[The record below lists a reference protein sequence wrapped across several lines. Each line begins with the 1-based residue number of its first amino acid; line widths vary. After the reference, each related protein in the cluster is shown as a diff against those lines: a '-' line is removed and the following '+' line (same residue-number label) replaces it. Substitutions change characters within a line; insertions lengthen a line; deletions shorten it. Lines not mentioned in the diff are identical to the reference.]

1 MIAVRPGPLREL
13 PREVSVLMAV
23 AFCVALGFGIVA
35 PAIPVFARD
44 FGVGRAAA
52 GAVISAF
59 AFMRVVSALGSGRVV
74 DRFGE
79 RLVLATGIGIVA
91 VSSVLAG
98 LAQSYVQLLVLRG
111 LGGLGSAM
119 FSVSAQSLLLRSVPS
134 SQRGRASGFFSGGF
148 LLGGITGPALGGVV
162 TGISIR
168 LPFFLYAGTL
178 AAAGAVGLIALR
190 GTELAARD
198 TAGAVQHTSLATA
211 LRNPAYRAALA
222 ANLADGWAAM
232 GVRAA
237 LIPLFVADVL
247 HRSPVWTGLGF
258 LLVAAVNGAALF
270 PAGRFA
276 DGRGRKPVLTAGC
289 LISAS
294 GMAVLALVPHL
305 GGYLGGLALFGLGS
319 GLLDV
324 APAAVVGDVVQG
336 RGGSVFAAYSV
347 ASDTGTV
354 TGPIVAGRLAD
365 VSYPAAFG
373 VTAGVLALAGALA
386 AAAPETRTRSS
397 GTPPT
402 DEPPIE
408 EPAVAR

>member
-1 MIAVRPGPLREL
+1 MAAVRPGPLREM
-13 PREVSVLMAV
+13 PREVAVLMAV

-35 PAIPVFARD
+35 PAIPVFARH

-59 AFMRVVSALGSGRVV
+59 AFMRVVSALASGRVV

-91 VSSVLAG
+91 VSSALAG
-98 LAQSYVQLLVLRG
+98 LAQTYVQLVVLRG
-111 LGGLGSAM
+111 VGGLGSAM
-119 FSVSAQSLLLRSVPS
+119 FSVSAQSLLLRSVSS

-178 AAAGAVGLIALR
+178 AVAGTIGLVALR
-190 GTELAARD
+190 GSSPGSKTNAA
-198 TAGAVQHTSLATA
+198 TAVQHTSLATA

-222 ANLADGWAAM
+222 ANLADGWAVM

-247 HRSPVWTGLGF
+247 HRTPFWTGLGF
-258 LLVAAVNGAALF
+258 LIVAAVNGAALF

-289 LISAS
+289 LVSAS
-294 GMAVLALVPHL
+294 GMAVLALVPNL
-305 GGYLGGLALFGLGS
+305 AGYLLGLALFGLGS

-324 APAAVVGDVVQG
+324 APAAVVGDVVKG
-336 RGGSVFAAYSV
+336 RGGSVFAAYSI

-354 TGPIVAGRLAD
+354 TGPIVAGKLAD
-365 VSYPAAFG
+365 SSYTAAFG

-386 AAAPETRTRSS
+386 ATAPETRTAEA
-397 GTPPT
+397 GTPPV
-402 DEPPIE
+402 E
-408 EPAVAR
+408 EPAAAR